1 MVAAGLLTSD
11 EAAPTARILD
21 FMLAGALRFLL
32 SIELLA
38 EYRDVLLRPKI
49 AGAHGLSAG
58 EVDRLLATL
67 ACHAVVR
74 ELGLLPAE
82 HAPRSDEHVVAL
94 LAYDPRAILIT
105 GDRALA
111 HQIGARAVTPRE
123 FLMQVPDGT

>member
-21 FMLAGALRFLL
+21 FMLAGALPFLL

-49 AGAHGLSAG
+49 AGIHGLSAG

-67 ACHAVVR
+67 AFHAVVR
-74 ELGLLPAE
+74 EIELLPAGRV
-82 HAPRSDEHVVAL
+82 PRGDEHLVAL
-94 LAYDPRAILIT
+94 LAVEPRAVLVT

-111 HQIGARAVTPRE
+111 RHVGARALTPRE
-123 FLMQVPDGT
+123 FLARLSDET